1 MGHPT
6 ETQIMRA
13 IQETKAIVDIQ
24 SNLLDNILMKL
35 ESMAVVVKD
44 INDNVNDLRDDMI
57 NRS

>member
-13 IQETKAIVDIQ
+13 IQDTKDIVDIQ

-44 INDNVNDLRDDMI
+44 INDDVNDLRDDMI